1 MLNMFKVRD
10 LYETRLN
17 EGGNGRIKFVNEIR
31 HMLGLCDANGNDYK
45 DRAGNRTLKEQQV
58 RPEDFSLQEL
68 AEGICGRSWK
78 AIFDPAQGELFSK
91 MTLARSLVEQ
101 VEPGDRRA
109 LLENTGF
116 GIDPSAFLNINAYT
130 ILTGGLIEVKILEA
144 FQNPAFIGDKLMPA
158 EATKLN
164 GQKVIG
170 INPIGDVSQRRAPGE
185 PHPRTQ
191 FGERWIQ
198 TPETRENA
206 LAIDILK
213 EAVFFDLTGDIL
225 RNAAALGEQLAYRK
239 ELEILDTIIG
249 ANNPFN
255 WKGTAYNTYANN
267 LGYDNALTGNDLQD
281 WTNIQAAWLKF
292 SRFTDPDTA
301 KRILINPNVVLVSP
315 GKLAT
320 ANLILNATMT
330 QRRTGAG
337 ATTPQTTSNPLNV
350 SDTNSN
356 PYSGMFD
363 VLTSPL
369 LEQQLYAQLGS
380 YDTATSTWFMME
392 KGKSFKYMQNY
403 PLQVQQA
410 SAQSYN
416 MLDRGIVSTYFAHER
431 GIASVWS
438 PWHTM
443 KCSA

>member
-78 AIFDPAQGELFSK
+78 TIFDPAQGELFSK

-170 INPIGDVSQRRAPGE
+170 INPIGDV
-185 PHPRTQ
+185 
-191 FGERWIQ
+191 F
-198 TPETRENA
+198 
-206 LAIDILK
+206 
-213 EAVFFDLTGDIL
+213 
-225 RNAAALGEQLAYRK
+225 
-239 ELEILDTIIG
+239 
-249 ANNPFN
+249 
-255 WKGTAYNTYANN
+255 
-267 LGYDNALTGNDLQD
+267 
-281 WTNIQAAWLKF
+281 
-292 SRFTDPDTA
+292 
-301 KRILINPNVVLVSP
+301 
-315 GKLAT
+315 
-320 ANLILNATMT
+320 
-330 QRRTGAG
+330 
-337 ATTPQTTSNPLNV
+337 
-350 SDTNSN
+350 
-356 PYSGMFD
+356 MF
-363 VLTSPL
+363 L
-369 LEQQLYAQLGS
+369 
-380 YDTATSTWFMME
+380 F
-392 KGKSFKYMQNY
+392 
-403 PLQVQQA
+403 
-410 SAQSYN
+410 
-416 MLDRGIVSTYFAHER
+416 
-431 GIASVWS
+431 
-438 PWHTM
+438 
-443 KCSA
+443 

>member
-1 MLNMFKVRD
+1 MLSMLKVQE
-10 LYETRLN
+10 LYESRIAPGGGGRL
-17 EGGNGRIKFVNEIR
+17 RFVNEIR
-31 HMLGLCDANGNDYK
+31 HGLGLCDEHGNDYR
-45 DRAGNRTLKEQQV
+45 DRAGNRVLKEAKF
-58 RPEDFSLQEL
+58 RAEDFSLAEL
-68 AEGICGRSWK
+68 AEAVCGRQWK
-78 AIFDPAQGELFSK
+78 QIFDPAQGEFFAK
-91 MTLARSLVEQ
+91 ATVARSLLEQ
-101 VEPGDRRA
+101 SEPGDRKA

-144 FQNPAFIGDKLMPA
+144 FQNPSFIGEKLMPS

-170 INPIGDVSQRRAPGE
+170 INPLGDVSARRAPGE

-191 FGERWIQ
+191 YGERWIQ

-225 RNAAALGEQLAYRK
+225 RNASALGEQLAFRK
-239 ELEILDTIIG
+239 ELEIIDTVIG
-249 ANNPFN
+249 VTNSFN

-267 LGYDNALTGNDLQD
+267 LGYDNSLTGNDLQD
-281 WTNIQAAWLKF
+281 WTNVQSAWLKF

-301 KRILINPNVVLVSP
+301 KRILINPNTILVSP
-315 GKLAT
+315 GKVAT

-337 ATTPQTTSNPLNV
+337 SSPAQTTSNPLNV
-350 SDTNSN
+350 SDTVSN
-356 PYSGMFD
+356 PYSGMFN
-363 VLTSPL
+363 VITSPL
-369 LEQQLYAQLGS
+369 LEQQLVASGLTLDQS
-380 YDTATSTWFMME
+380 TSTWFMLE
-392 KGKSFKYMQNY
+392 SGKSFKYMQNY

-416 MLDRGIVSTYFAHER
+416 MLDRGIIASYFAHER

-443 KCSA
+443 KVSA

>member
-1 MLNMFKVRD
+1 MLNITKVKT
-10 LYETRLN
+10 LFESN
-17 EGGNGRIKFVNEIR
+17 GNSPAGRMKSVTELRNL
-31 HMLGLCDANGNDYK
+31 LGLCDESGNNYRDHARNRRLGERSI
-45 DRAGNRTLKEQQV
+45 RA
-58 RPEDFSLQEL
+58 EDFSLQEL
-68 AEGICGRSWK
+68 AESICGPSWRQL
-78 AIFDPAQGELFSK
+78 FDPAHGEDFSR
-91 MTLARSLVEQ
+91 MAMQRSFVESAY
-101 VEPGDRRA
+101 PGDQRA
-109 LLENTGF
+109 LFENTGF
-116 GIDPSAFLNINAYT
+116 GIDPSAFMNINAYS

-144 FQNPAFIGDKLMPA
+144 FQNPTFIGDKMMPS

-213 EAVFFDLTGDIL
+213 EAVFFDLTGDL
-225 RNAAALGEQLAYRK
+225 LHNASALGEQLAYRK
-239 ELEILDTIIG
+239 ELEIIDTIIG
-249 ANNPFN
+249 VNNPFR
-255 WKGTAYNTYANN
+255 WKGPTTSNTYVSSSALGFDN
-267 LGYDNALTGNDLQD
+267 LVTGNDLTD
-281 WTNIQAAWLKF
+281 WLNVQAAWLKF
-292 SRFTDPDTA
+292 SRFTDPDTT
-301 KRILINPNVVLVSP
+301 KRILINPNTILVSP

-320 ANLILNATMT
+320 ANLILNAVST
-330 QRRTGAG
+330 QRRTAG
-337 ATTPQTTSNPLNV
+337 SDTQATAATLNI

-356 PYSGMFD
+356 PYSGMFN

-369 LEQQLYAQLGS
+369 VEQQLMLSGL
-380 YDTATSTWFMME
+380 TANESTSTWFMME
-392 KGKSFKYMQNY
+392 SGKSFKYMQNY

-416 MLDRGIVSTYFAHER
+416 MLDRGILATYFASER

>member
-1 MLNMFKVRD
+1 MLNMFKVQE
-10 LYETRLN
+10 LYESRTAP
-17 EGGNGRIKFVNEIR
+17 GGGGRMRFINEIR
-31 HMLGLCDANGNDYK
+31 HGLGLCDENGNDYK
-45 DRAGNRTLKEQQV
+45 DRAGNRILKEAKF
-58 RPEDFSLQEL
+58 RPEQFSLAEL
-68 AEGICGRSWK
+68 AEGICGRQWK
-78 AIFDPAQGELFSK
+78 QIFDPAQGELFAKASI
-91 MTLARSLVEQ
+91 ARSLLEQ
-101 VEPGDRRA
+101 AEPGDRQA
-109 LLENTGF
+109 LMENTGF

-144 FQNPAFIGDKLMPA
+144 FQNPTFIGDKLMPS

-164 GQKVIG
+164 GQKIIG
-170 INPIGDVSQRRAPGE
+170 INPLGDVSQRRAPGE

-225 RNAAALGEQLAYRK
+225 RNASALGEQLAYRK
-239 ELEILDTIIG
+239 ELEIIDTIIG
-249 ANNPFN
+249 VTNTFN

-281 WTNIQAAWLKF
+281 WTNIQTAWLKF

-301 KRILINPNVVLVSP
+301 KRILINPGTILVSP

-320 ANLILNATMT
+320 ANLILNAVST

-337 ATTPQTTSNPLNV
+337 SSPAQTTSNPLNV
-350 SDTNSN
+350 SDTNGN

-369 LEQQLYAQLGS
+369 LEQQLVASGLTMDQS
-380 YDTATSTWFMME
+380 TSTWFMME

-416 MLDRGIVSTYFAHER
+416 MLDRGILASYFAHER

-443 KCSA
+443 KLSA

>member
-1 MLNMFKVRD
+1 MLSSGKIRELFESR
-10 LYETRLN
+10 TAPGGGGRL
-17 EGGNGRIKFVNEIR
+17 RFVDELR
-31 HMLGLCDANGNDYK
+31 HELGLCDINGKNYK
-45 DRAGNRTLKEQQV
+45 DSAGNRCLKEQRT
-58 RPEDFSLQEL
+58 RPEEYSLQET
-68 AEGICGRSWK
+68 AEAIFGYSWRS
-78 AIFDPAQGELFSK
+78 IFDPAQGESF
-91 MTLARSLVEQ
+91 ARSVSARSFLEGSA
-101 VEPGDRRA
+101 PGDQRA

-116 GIDPSAFLNINAYT
+116 GIDPTAFLNINAYS

-144 FQNPAFIGDKLMPA
+144 FQNPSFIGEQLMPS

-170 INPIGDVSQRRAPGE
+170 INPLGDASQRRAPGE

-213 EAVFFDLTGDIL
+213 ESVFFDLTGDVL
-225 RNAAALGEQLAYRK
+225 RTASALGEQLAYRK
-239 ELEILDTIIG
+239 ELEIIDAVIG
-249 ANNPFN
+249 VNQSFN
-255 WKGTAYNTYANN
+255 WKGVAYNTYANN
-267 LGYDNALTGNDLQD
+267 LGYDNALTGNDLND
-281 WTNIQAAWLKF
+281 WLNVQAAWLKF

-301 KRILINPNVVLVSP
+301 KRILINPNTILVSP
-315 GKLAT
+315 GKVAT
-320 ANLILNATMT
+320 ANLILNSVST
-330 QRRTGAG
+330 QRRTAG
-337 ATTPQTTSNPLNV
+337 SATQATAATLNI
-350 SDTNSN
+350 SDANSN
-356 PYSGMFD
+356 PYSGMFN

-369 LEQQLYAQLGS
+369 LEQQLVASGLTTDQS
-380 YDTATSTWFMME
+380 TSTWFMLE
-392 KGKSFKYMQNY
+392 KGKSFKYMQNF

-416 MLDRGIVSTYFAHER
+416 MMDRGVLASYFASER